1 MHLFSANGKTLAVD
15 CVDAQIKFVAVDED
29 RIVTGD
35 NLGNV
40 EVRRLFRCVFVRFIF
55 FYIFLCFSLEVIFSM
70 NMGTSI
76 SSLSIVQDGSLVL
89 VGLDSF

>member
-1 MHLFSANGKTLAVD
+1 MALTVD

-40 EVRRLFRCVFVRFIF
+40 EVRR
-55 FYIFLCFSLEVIFSM
+55 FSM

-76 SSLSIVQDGSLVL
+76 SSLSIVQGGSLVL
-89 VGLDSF
+89 VGLESGQVYLLAPTRS

>member
-1 MHLFSANGKTLAVD
+1 MALAVD

-55 FYIFLCFSLEVIFSM
+55 FL
-70 NMGTSI
+70 
-76 SSLSIVQDGSLVL
+76 
-89 VGLDSF
+89 